1 MNFYELE
8 KRCKRRRVRV
18 IIFKILIIVF
28 FIFSLIITIW
38 SVKKILFSDSSSE
51 KSGKNTK
58 FVKKETKKET
68 LFQIIDDSFFH
79 QHSNEKMSD
88 DVFIKPDIP
97 SLNSNVKNKTFIKS
111 KKIISSRKI
120 SFKECIQKAN
130 FYYNKKEYLKALEWA
145 KNANL
150 IDKDNPKSWIVTAK
164 TLIAMGK
171 KDEALSILK
180 IYYSYHKDK
189 KVKKLI
195 GELE

>member
-1 MNFYELE
+1 
-8 KRCKRRRVRV
+8 
-18 IIFKILIIVF
+18 
-28 FIFSLIITIW
+28 
-38 SVKKILFSDSSSE
+38 
-51 KSGKNTK
+51 
-58 FVKKETKKET
+58 
-68 LFQIIDDSFFH
+68 
-79 QHSNEKMSD
+79 MSD